1 MSDGF
6 ASGRT
11 VTAKK
16 EHKCEECWRTIH
28 PGEKYERLAGKW
40 EGSFWNMKSCV
51 HCSGFRK
58 VINGVDTDFWEGAY
72 GGIHA
77 WVDNTGSSPAEL
89 AYYFRNSK
97 QSLLALYR
105 WSVWFG
111 SRWRDRD
118 GNLRPPPTREQEAS

>member
-6 ASGRT
+6 ASERT

-16 EHKCEECWRTIH
+16 EHQCGECWRTIGK
-28 PGEKYERLAGKW
+28 GETYERLAGKW
-40 EGSFWNMKSCV
+40 EGDFWDMKSCT
-51 HCSGFRK
+51 HCSAFRK
-58 VINGVDTDFWEGAY
+58 IIDAVDTDFWEGAY

-89 AYYFRNSK
+89 AYYFRHGTHN
-97 QSLLALYR
+97 LLALYR

-111 SRWRDRD
+111 SQWRDRD
-118 GNLRPPPTREQEAS
+118 GHLRTVPQLEPQP